1 MALELVVVTPEG
13 EALSEE
19 VEQVVLPG
27 EAGDFGVLESHERF
41 LTPLQLGPMEIIRS
55 AADASRSADGSRS
68 GDASRPKQEWA
79 AITSGFAEV
88 DGSRVVVLVDSC
100 ALARDIDRDETEN
113 RRVAAEGELANLA
126 VGDAT
131 AGERAR
137 LTAVVARAE
146 LELEVADR

>member
-1 MALELVVVTPEG
+1 MTRVIASKGTERVPIELVVVTPEG

-27 EAGDFGVLESHERF
+27 EAGEFGVLESHERF
-41 LTPLQLGPMEIIRS
+41 LTPLQLGPMKIIRGG
-55 AADASRSADGSRS
+55 GS
-68 GDASRPKQEWA
+68 EWA

-100 ALARDIDRDETEN
+100 SRQSEIDAAAVEGKRA
-113 RRVAAEGELANLA
+113 AAEIELAGL
-126 VGDAT
+126 GDSEAN

-137 LTAVVARAE
+137 LAAVIARAV
-146 LELEVADR
+146 LELDVAGR